1 MTLVTHENWFVASVS
16 EADRI
21 IKEACKSPCLEL
33 TVE

>member
-1 MTLVTHENWFVASVS
+1 MTLFTHENWFVASVS

-21 IKEACKSPCLEL
+21 IKEPCKRPCLEL